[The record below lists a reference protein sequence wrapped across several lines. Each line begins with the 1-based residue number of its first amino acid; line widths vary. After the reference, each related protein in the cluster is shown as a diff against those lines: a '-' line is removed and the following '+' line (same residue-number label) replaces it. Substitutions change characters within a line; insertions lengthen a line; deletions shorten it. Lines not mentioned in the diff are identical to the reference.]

1 MLQYVP
7 ILGELL
13 DKLIPDADAKQK
25 AKANLQELALSQE
38 GDKLQ
43 GRFAVITAEAQS
55 DHWVVASWR
64 PITMLTFVAIV
75 ANNYIL
81 APYIQLF
88 FSVNVTLE
96 LPPHLWELLK
106 IGLGGYVVG
115 RTVEKTMK
123 TYKQGK

>member
-1 MLQYVP
+1 LLQYVP

-64 PITMLTFVAIV
+64 PITMLTFVGIV

>member
-64 PITMLTFVAIV
+64 PITMLTFVGIV